1 MMKASMILPRHAA
14 LLMGVSLSAL
24 ATNGLAQNIG
34 TAGAVNPLTQGTPP
48 GGGTRQVTLG
58 SQVIFKERFVTSAV
72 GSLQL
77 VFLDKSTLNIGP
89 NSDVVINEYVY
100 DPARRDGKMSIGLA
114 KGALRFVG
122 GQISHNGNAEIKT
135 PVATIGLR
143 GAVATTSFNPQSQMQ
158 TTSSIVGSATVTGLA
173 GGTVTMVQG
182 YTTTVGQGQQP
193 APPTRTPPQILASA
207 TGQTTSQPGQTGGA
221 AQPPSNQSANTQ
233 LAGPNAP
240 SQIVLAQTQSTNQ
253 VAQQTSNT
261 SQSVTDT
268 RQSTQV
274 TSTTTAAAPLVQN
287 IQASLDIQ
295 ASLAPR
301 ALAYVVSGPG
311 AGGSIPYLTAAFIG
325 TASAST
331 TPLLGYRVGGADNV
345 ASSETIR
352 TLQIGFGING
362 RGAAQTSVF
371 SLATE
376 TFFQGGQETLFNGG
390 LTATSR
396 QSATQRVAFA
406 LSAVSSVPGSV
417 QLASDGSR
425 IPVSLAIDQN
435 DYNRANQP
443 VADVAVQFGG
453 TIPGNGQN
461 YTFTQSAVATA
472 VPAGLGANRPNLS
485 LAGYAGGILETGTF
499 DASGNRIATQF
510 ANVTGRNGDG
520 SDVAFVFDGGTSRA
534 SADIQ
539 LASRSAGS
547 RLVNGAYQF
556 GSVDTTQQGRSTYID
571 TNTFA
576 LRDRTVRDP
585 NTTAPATDS
594 PAPYISSTGSG
605 TYRNIQSGL
614 TSWDTI
620 IGTNLAAAQAVIAAT
635 DITPC
640 QCEFT
645 KWGFW
650 STRAIRDNP
659 GGGNDQERGHLLT
672 WVAGQ
677 LADRSLIP
685 TTGSATYSGHIIGNV
700 QFGPGSTSAP
710 VTNTGTNYVAG
721 GTFNHTVNFGQ
732 GTGSLAFTFDQRN
745 YAGTSTLNAANRA
758 NFSGSFAA
766 TGSPVPASGS
776 LQGSF
781 FGPNSGAGTAPLEQ
795 GGQFTIT
802 GAPPSG
808 PGVYNAAGIF
818 AARR

>member
-1 MMKASMILPRHAA
+1 MIKTRHAV
-14 LLMGVSLSAL
+14 LLMGASVCAL
-24 ATNGLAQNIG
+24 ASNGLAQNVG
-34 TAGAVNPLTQGTPP
+34 TTGAVNPLTQSTPP
-48 GGGTRQVTLG
+48 GGGTKQVTLG
-58 SQVIFKERFVTSAV
+58 SQVIFKERFVTSGA

-100 DPARRDGKMSIGLA
+100 DPAKRDGKMSIGLA

-143 GAVATTSFNPQSQMQ
+143 GAVATTSFNPQSQTQ

-182 YTTTVGQGQQP
+182 YTTTVGQGQSPSQ
-193 APPTRTPPQILASA
+193 PTRTPPQVLATA
-207 TGQTTSQPGQTGGA
+207 TGQTTSQSGQTGGSA
-221 AQPPSNQSANTQ
+221 TPPSDTTANTQ
-233 LAGPNAP
+233 LAGDR
-240 SQIVLAQTQSTNQ
+240 SQSNVVLSTTQSTNQ
-253 VAQQTSNT
+253 VAQQTGSTN
-261 SQSVTDT
+261 QSVTDT

-287 IQASLDIQ
+287 IQASL
-295 ASLAPR
+295 APR
-301 ALAYVVSGPG
+301 ALAYSVSAG
-311 AGGSIPYLTAAFIG
+311 AGSSVPYLTALFVG
-325 TASAST
+325 PTQVTT
-331 TPLLGYRVGGADNV
+331 TPLLGYRVGGADNL

-352 TLQIGFGING
+352 TLQVGFGITG

-371 SLATE
+371 SVVTE
-376 TFFQGGQETLFNGG
+376 AFFTAGQETIYNGG
-390 LTATSR
+390 IQASSR
-396 QSATQRVAFA
+396 QSATQRAAFA
-406 LSAVSSVPGSV
+406 VSAISSVPGSV

-425 IPVSLAIDQN
+425 IPVSLTIDQN

-443 VADVAVQFGG
+443 VADVASQFGG

-461 YTFTQSAVATA
+461 YTFTQSVASTS
-472 VPAGLGANRPNLS
+472 VPASLGANRPNLS

-510 ANVTGRNGDG
+510 VTVTGRNGDG
-520 SDVAFVFDGGTSRA
+520 SDVALVLDGGTSRA

-539 LASRSAGS
+539 LASRTAGS
-547 RLVNGAYQF
+547 RLVNGTYQF
-556 GSVDTTQQGRSTYID
+556 GNLNTTQAARSTYID

-585 NTTAPATDS
+585 NTTAPQTDS

-620 IGTNLAAAQAVIAAT
+620 TGTNPAAAQAVIAAT

-650 STRAIRDNP
+650 STRAVRDNA

-677 LADRSLIP
+677 LSDRSLIP
-685 TTGSATYSGHIIGNV
+685 TTGSATYNGHIIGNV

-745 YAGTSTLNAANRA
+745 YAGTSTLNSANRA
-758 NFSGSFAA
+758 NFNGSFA
-766 TGSPVPASGS
+766 TSGSPVPASGS

-781 FGPNSGAGTAPLEQ
+781 FGPNTGAGTAPLEQ

-802 GAPPSG
+802 GTPPSG